1 MATSQAQTVKKS
13 PFPSQL
19 GLLETAK
26 LELRGKFP
34 FQDFFMY
41 RAKKKIA
48 KEGRK
53 GGGQENSQEALLS
66 RKGSGTLL
74 LFVHRSNFHSGLLR
88 CTRELQE
95 RESEKPPGT
104 GRQAGRPNAIF
115 PSPHPPFSHLPC
127 APYVHVG
134 IRAPFFQQGSS
145 PPSLLFGPCFYCP
158 FRAGKGDFS
167 EGR

>member
-1 MATSQAQTVKKS
+1 MATPQAQTVKKS

-53 GGGQENSQEALLS
+53 GGGKKIARKPYFREKVLELFFFSCIGAIFIQVCSVAL
-66 RKGSGTLL
+66 GSCRNGRAKSPLA
-74 LFVHRSNFHSGLLR
+74 RA
-88 CTRELQE
+88 
-95 RESEKPPGT
+95 
-104 GRQAGRPNAIF
+104 GRQAGQMPSSLLPIR
-115 PSPHPPFSHLPC
+115 PSPTFR
-127 APYVHVG
+127 VHVG